1 MDEPSGSR
9 SRRLR
14 WAIGLLGIVTL
25 MAIAVKMNPAAPFTQ
40 PLDDRWRQING
51 AAPGSGSYT
60 WAVPMFFQYL
70 GEAPGW
76 LFMLVVAPL
85 GLIAVGR
92 WRSGLFYLSATAAST
107 AVSLTLK
114 NVVDRPRPSADE
126 ALGLFGP
133 LFRVD
138 HGSFPSGH
146 AVTSATL
153 AVAVAALIPPAR
165 RRARRAWSLVG
176 ALVMVGMVWQRTL
189 INAHWLSDTVFGLVV
204 GAGAA
209 LLTWWAFWNL
219 LAKDYGRPVWFR
231 HRDGNKNAHQQL
243 SVDVQKG

>member
-1 MDEPSGSR
+1 MEQPSEAR

-14 WAIGLLGIVTL
+14 WAIGLLGAVTL
-25 MAIAVKMNPAAPFTQ
+25 MGVAVGLNPASPFTQ
-40 PLDDRWRQING
+40 PLDSWWRQING
-51 AAPGSGSYT
+51 AAPGSGRYT
-60 WAVPMFFQYL
+60 WALPMFFQYL

-76 LFMLVVAPL
+76 LFMIVLAPL
-85 GLIAVGR
+85 ALVAVGR
-92 WRSGLFYLSATAAST
+92 WRSGLFYLSATVAST
-107 AVSLTLK
+107 IVSQVLK
-114 NVVDRPRPSADE
+114 NVIDRPRPAADE

-153 AVAVAALIPPAR
+153 AVAVAALIPPVR
-165 RRARRAWSLVG
+165 RRARRTWALVG

-189 INAHWLSDTVFGLVV
+189 INAHWLSDAVFGLVA

-209 LLTWWAFWNL
+209 CLMWWAFWNL
-219 LAKDYGRPVWFR
+219 LGKDYGRPVWFR
-231 HRDGNKNAHQQL
+231 HRAAAKNTHQPL
-243 SVDVQKG
+243 SVNVQKG